1 MEEKYAFEAQK
12 TASALGLIAFIV
24 FLFMLK
30 IALTDAPKLQEEQR
44 FFCGVSSHYSKPI
57 VNEGKMLF
65 INNCASCH
73 SKNMRDA
80 LTGPPLIYWKQ
91 YLKDEKELLFFLHNP
106 KKYPKKRM
114 NLAFQD
120 MRRIYTSVR
129 CVSFP
134 SLKEADIAALAA
146 YIDGR

>member
-12 TASALGLIAFIV
+12 TVSLLGLIAFIV

-30 IALTDAPKLQEEQR
+30 IALTDTPKPPEEQP
-44 FFCGVSSHYSKPI
+44 FFCGVGRHYNSMVIK
-57 VNEGKMLF
+57 EGKMLF

-73 SKNMRDA
+73 AKSMRDA
-80 LTGPPLIYWKQ
+80 LTGPPLVYWKQ

-114 NLAFQD
+114 NLAFRE
-120 MRRIYTSVR
+120 MREIYTSAR
-129 CVSFP
+129 CASFP
-134 SLKEADIAALAA
+134 GLKETDIAAIAA
-146 YIDGR
+146 YIDAR

>member
-12 TASALGLIAFIV
+12 TASALGLIAIIV
-24 FLFMLK
+24 FSFMLK
-30 IALTDAPKLQEEQR
+30 MALTDAQRLPEEQR

-57 VNEGKMLF
+57 VNEGKTLF
-65 INNCASCH
+65 INNCANCH
-73 SKNMRDA
+73 AKDMHSP
-80 LTGPPLIYWKQ
+80 LTGPPLIDWKQ
-91 YLKDEKELLFFLHNP
+91 YLKDEKELLFYLHNP

-114 NLAFQD
+114 NLAFRE
-120 MRRIYTSVR
+120 MREIYSSAR
-129 CVSFP
+129 CASFP